1 MDDLTADTDPY
12 ALDFPVCKDAS
23 ASAGRDERLALM
35 RKLEQAKHQDERK
48 NLQGYQGTL
57 LTSTKTCLLVQK
69 YLLTSTRVQI
79 LTQLSC
85 RIFPALQAVHRQL
98 HARVFEYEASPGH
111 FSPPTYLFSNERN
124 AAFNYGPL
132 CFE

>member
-23 ASAGRDERLALM
+23 ASAGRDERVALM

-57 LTSTKTCLLVQK
+57 LTGTKC
-69 YLLTSTRVQI
+69 LLTSSRVQI
-79 LTQLSC
+79 LTQLCC
-85 RIFPALQAVHRQL
+85 RIFPALQALHRQL
-98 HARVFEYEASPGH
+98 HARVFEHEASPGQLTP
-111 FSPPTYLFSNERN
+111 SSYL
-124 AAFNYGPL
+124 
-132 CFE
+132 